1 MTIPMTI
8 QMKILKPTL
17 LALTCA
23 LLLAFTNQF
32 TEQTIESN
40 QRHYEERVLR
50 EMVNG
55 AELVE
60 SNSGYNVFRDGT
72 QIGTIEPFIT
82 TRGYNGQI
90 DLLIALTL
98 NSITT
103 DSLTQDPL
111 AQDSLTQDRKVI
123 SVRVTHHEETPGI
136 GDKIEQ
142 DVSGWIHQF
151 AGKSAHNT
159 DWTLS
164 PGGDI
169 DAISGA
175 TITSRAVT
183 SAIGELLAE
192 ELSE

>member
-1 MTIPMTI
+1 MTLYR
-8 QMKILKPTL
+8 KILKPIL

-23 LLLAFTNQF
+23 LLLAFTNQI
-32 TEQTIESN
+32 TQETIESN
-40 QRHYEERVLR
+40 QRHHEERVLR
-50 EMVNG
+50 EMVDG

-60 SNSGYNVFRDGT
+60 STGGYNVFRNGT
-72 QIGTIEPFIT
+72 PVGTIESLVT
-82 TRGYNGQI
+82 NRGYNGQI
-90 DLLIALTL
+90 DLLIALTR
-98 NSITT
+98 
-103 DSLTQDPL
+103 DPL
-111 AQDSLTQDRKVI
+111 SQDRKVI

-151 AGKSAHNT
+151 AGRSARNT
-159 DWTLS
+159 DWSLS

-183 SAIGELLAE
+183 SAIAE
-192 ELSE
+192 VLSK

>member
-1 MTIPMTI
+1 MTIHW
-8 QMKILKPTL
+8 KVLKPTL

-32 TEQTIESN
+32 TQETIESN

-60 SNSGYNVFRDGT
+60 SISGYNVFRNGT
-72 QIGTIEPFIT
+72 QIGTIEPFMT
-82 TRGYNGQI
+82 TRGYNGKI
-90 DLLIALTL
+90 DLLIALTH
-98 NSITT
+98 
-103 DSLTQDPL
+103 
-111 AQDSLTQDRKVI
+111 DSLTQDRKVI

-151 AGKSAHNT
+151 AGKSAQNT

>member
-1 MTIPMTI
+1 MTIHVTI
-8 QMKILKPTL
+8 YKKILKPTL

-23 LLLAFTNQF
+23 LLLAFTNQL
-32 TEQTIESN
+32 TQATIESN
-40 QRHYEERVLR
+40 QRHYEERILR

-60 SNSGYNVFRDGT
+60 TISGYNVFRDGI
-72 QIGTIEPFIT
+72 QIGTIEQFST
-82 TRGYNGQI
+82 TRGYNGEI
-90 DLLIALTL
+90 DLLIALT
-98 NSITT
+98 
-103 DSLTQDPL
+103 
-111 AQDSLTQDRKVI
+111 QDSLSQDRKVI

-142 DVSGWIHQF
+142 DVSDWIHQF

-159 DWTLS
+159 NWTLS

-183 SAIGELLAE
+183 SAIAGV
-192 ELSE
+192 LSE